1 MAKTFEQ
8 LNNIV
13 STRFENIKRNYS
25 IEDVKKLSGSIKIDH
40 TLAHRGSV
48 KLWSLLHSE
57 DYVNTLGAMTG
68 NQAMQQ
74 VRAGLKAIYISGWQI
89 ADDNNFF
96 WTLYKFLYSI

>member
-1 MAKTFEQ
+1 MTKTFEQ

-13 STRFENIKRNYS
+13 STRFENIKRDYS

-57 DYVNTLGAMTG
+57 DFVNTLGAMTG
-68 NQAMQQ
+68 NQAIQQ
-74 VRAGLKAIYISGWQI
+74 VRAGLKAIYLSGWQI
-89 ADDNNFF
+89 AADDN
-96 WTLYKFLYSI
+96 LSG